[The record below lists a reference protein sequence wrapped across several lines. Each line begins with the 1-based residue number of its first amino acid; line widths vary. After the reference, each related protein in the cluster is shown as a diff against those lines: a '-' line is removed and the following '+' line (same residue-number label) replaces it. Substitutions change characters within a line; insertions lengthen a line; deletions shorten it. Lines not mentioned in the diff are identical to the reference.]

1 MTTTLSIAYSVELLG
16 LQAQLVRI
24 EAHLSGGLPQFSI
37 VGLASGAVREARE
50 RVRAAIETAGFRF
63 PQGRLTVN
71 LAPADLPKTSGHY
84 DLAIAL
90 AILAA
95 AGDID
100 GRVLNNWLVFGEL
113 SLTGDLLPLPRAAA
127 LGISVVDRGVRGF
140 DQQAARFSSQPRL
153 LFPLVNAHDLYLL
166 KDEPTVACVE
176 GLGQAV
182 KGLRGTK
189 PFGSLVMPS
198 DRGDRG
204 DRGDQGDRDTQNK
217 QPVAAGKEDAIAC
230 AQWSAIYGQDEAKQA
245 ALIAATGLHNLLL
258 MGPPGV
264 GKSMIAHSLNGL
276 MPSLAPS
283 QSREVQSIHALSGS
297 GGSAGSIALRPDAR
311 LPCLPPF
318 RAPHHTASAVA
329 LVGGGQPVIPGE
341 VSLAHRGVLFL
352 DELPEFGRSSLEALR
367 EPLETGEVH
376 VVRMRTRL
384 SLPARALLVGAMN
397 PCPCGYYGASSGP
410 KHCHCSS
417 EQVQRYRMRLSGPLL
432 DRFDLALL
440 LSRQSPSAITRPAPA
455 DSDAAGL
462 YKATRLRIQRARQ
475 RAEDRQGCANAHLTP
490 EQLLAQAGL
499 FSEQARYLLR
509 QFMNASG
516 NSLRVHDRLLRVA
529 LTVADLEEAAT
540 VEPAHMAKAI
550 EMRRGLDRPD
560 AIKAL
565 A

>member
-16 LQAQLVRI
+16 LQAQLVRV

-100 GRVLNNWLVFGEL
+100 GELLDNWLVFGEL
-113 SLTGDLLPLPRAAA
+113 SLTADLLPLPRAAA

-140 DQQAARFSSQPRL
+140 DQQAARLSRQPRL
-153 LFPLVNAHDLYLL
+153 LFPLVNGHDLYLL
-166 KDEPTVACVE
+166 KDEPTIACVA
-176 GLGQAV
+176 GLRQAV
-182 KGLRGTK
+182 EGLRGTK
-189 PFGSLVMPS
+189 PFGSLVMP
-198 DRGDRG
+198 GDQADQG
-204 DRGDQGDRDTQNK
+204 GRGDQQKITSN
-217 QPVAAGKEDAIAC
+217 EDAIAC
-230 AQWSAIYGQDEAKQA
+230 AQWSAIYGQHEAKEA
-245 ALIAATGLHNLLL
+245 ALIAAAGLHNLLL

-264 GKSMIAHSLNGL
+264 GKSMIAHSLSGL
-276 MPSLAPS
+276 MPSLAPA

-297 GGSAGSIALRPDAR
+297 AGSTELTPGAR

-384 SLPARALLVGAMN
+384 SLPARALLVAAMN
-397 PCPCGYYGASSGP
+397 PCPCGYYGAGSGP

-440 LSRQSPSAITRPAPA
+440 LSRQSPPATTTPAPLNT
-455 DSDAAGL
+455 DAGGL
-462 YKATRLRIQRARQ
+462 YKATRLRIQGARQ

-499 FSEQARYLLR
+499 FCEQARHLLQ

-529 LTVADLEEAAT
+529 LTVADLEEAAK
-540 VEPAHMAKAI
+540 VGLAHMAKAI
-550 EMRRGLDRPD
+550 EMRRGLDRPE
-560 AIKAL
+560 ALKAS

>member
-24 EAHLSGGLPQFSI
+24 EAHLAGGLPQFSI

-100 GRVLNNWLVFGEL
+100 GKLLDNWLVFGEL
-113 SLTGDLLPLPRAAA
+113 SLTADLLPLPKAAA

-140 DQQAARFSSQPRL
+140 DQQAARLSSQPRL
-153 LFPLVNAHDLYLL
+153 LFPRVNAHDLYLL
-166 KDEPTVACVE
+166 KDEPSIACVA
-176 GLGQAV
+176 GLRQAV
-182 KGLRGTK
+182 EALRGTK
-189 PFGSLVMPS
+189 PFGSLVMP
-198 DRGDRG
+198 
-204 DRGDQGDRDTQNK
+204 GDQADQADQGGRSDQQKN
-217 QPVAAGKEDAIAC
+217 ASKEDAIAC
-230 AQWSAIYGQDEAKQA
+230 AQWSAIYGQHEAKEA

-264 GKSMIAHSLNGL
+264 GKSMIAHSLSGL
-276 MPSLAPS
+276 MPSLAPA
-283 QSREVQSIHALSGS
+283 QSREVQSIYALSGS
-297 GGSAGSIALRPDAR
+297 AGSAGSTELTLGAR

-384 SLPARALLVGAMN
+384 SLPARALLVAAMN

-440 LSRQSPSAITRPAPA
+440 LSRQSPPATTRPAPA
-455 DSDAAGL
+455 DTATDAAGL

-499 FSEQARYLLR
+499 FLESARHLLR

-529 LTVADLEEAAT
+529 LTVADLEEAAK

-550 EMRRGLDRPD
+550 EMRRGLDRPE
-560 AIKAL
+560 ALKAS

>member
-24 EAHLSGGLPQFSI
+24 EAHLAGGLPQFSI

-100 GRVLNNWLVFGEL
+100 GKLLDNWLVFGEL
-113 SLTGDLLPLPRAAA
+113 SLTADLLPLPRAAA

-140 DQQAARFSSQPRL
+140 DQQAARLSRQPRL
-153 LFPLVNAHDLYLL
+153 LFPLVNGHDLYLL
-166 KDEPTVACVE
+166 KDEPTIACVA
-176 GLGQAV
+176 GLRQAV
-182 KGLRGTK
+182 EGLRGTK
-189 PFGSLVMPS
+189 PLSSLVMP
-198 DRGDRG
+198 
-204 DRGDQGDRDTQNK
+204 GDQGDQADQGGRGDPQKITSN
-217 QPVAAGKEDAIAC
+217 EDAIAC
-230 AQWSAIYGQDEAKQA
+230 AQWSAIYGQHEAKEA

-276 MPSLAPS
+276 MPSLAPA
-283 QSREVQSIHALSGS
+283 QSREVQSIYALSGS
-297 GGSAGSIALRPDAR
+297 AGSTELTPGAR

-384 SLPARALLVGAMN
+384 SLPARALLVAAMN
-397 PCPCGYYGASSGP
+397 PCPCGYYGAGSGP

-440 LSRQSPSAITRPAPA
+440 LSRQSPPATTTPAPLNT
-455 DSDAAGL
+455 DANGL
-462 YKATRLRIQRARQ
+462 YKATRLRIQQARQ

-499 FSEQARYLLR
+499 FSESARYLLR

-529 LTVADLEEAAT
+529 LTVADLEEAAK
-540 VEPAHMAKAI
+540 VEPAHIAKAI
-550 EMRRGLDRPD
+550 EMRRGLDRPE
-560 AIKAL
+560 ALKAS

>member
-1 MTTTLSIAYSVELLG
+1 
-16 LQAQLVRI
+16 
-24 EAHLSGGLPQFSI
+24 
-37 VGLASGAVREARE
+37 
-50 RVRAAIETAGFRF
+50 
-63 PQGRLTVN
+63 
-71 LAPADLPKTSGHY
+71 
-84 DLAIAL
+84 
-90 AILAA
+90 
-95 AGDID
+95 
-100 GRVLNNWLVFGEL
+100 
-113 SLTGDLLPLPRAAA
+113 
-127 LGISVVDRGVRGF
+127 
-140 DQQAARFSSQPRL
+140 
-153 LFPLVNAHDLYLL
+153 
-166 KDEPTVACVE
+166 
-176 GLGQAV
+176 
-182 KGLRGTK
+182 
-189 PFGSLVMPS
+189 
-198 DRGDRG
+198 DRG

>member
-50 RVRAAIETAGFRF
+50 RVRAAIETAGFGF

-71 LAPADLPKTSGHY
+71 LAPADLPKSSGHY

-100 GRVLNNWLVFGEL
+100 GKLLDNWLVFGEL
-113 SLTGDLLPLPRAAA
+113 SLTADLLPLPRAAA

-140 DQQAARFSSQPRL
+140 DQQAARLSRQPRL
-153 LFPLVNAHDLYLL
+153 LFPRVNARDLYLL
-166 KDEPTVACVE
+166 KDEPSIACVA
-176 GLGQAV
+176 GLRQAV
-182 KGLRGTK
+182 EGLRGTK
-189 PFGSLVMPS
+189 PFGSLVMP
-198 DRGDRG
+198 
-204 DRGDQGDRDTQNK
+204 GDQGDQADQGGRGDQQKITSNK
-217 QPVAAGKEDAIAC
+217 DAIAC
-230 AQWSAIYGQDEAKQA
+230 AQWSAIYGQHEAKEA

-264 GKSMIAHSLNGL
+264 GKSMIAHSLSGL
-276 MPSLAPS
+276 MPSLAPA
-283 QSREVQSIHALSGS
+283 QSREVQSIYALSGS
-297 GGSAGSIALRPDAR
+297 AGSTELTPGAR

-384 SLPARALLVGAMN
+384 SLPARALLVAAMN

-440 LSRQSPSAITRPAPA
+440 LSRQSPPTTTRPAPA
-455 DSDAAGL
+455 DTATDAAGL

-499 FSEQARYLLR
+499 FLESARHLLR

-529 LTVADLEEAAT
+529 LTVADLEEAAK

-550 EMRRGLDRPD
+550 EMRRGLDRPE
-560 AIKAL
+560 ALKAS

>member
-24 EAHLSGGLPQFSI
+24 EAHLAGGLPQFSI

-100 GRVLNNWLVFGEL
+100 GKLLDNWLVFGEL
-113 SLTGDLLPLPRAAA
+113 SLTADLLPLPKAAA

-140 DQQAARFSSQPRL
+140 DQQAARLSRQPRL
-153 LFPLVNAHDLYLL
+153 LFPRVNAHDLYLL
-166 KDEPTVACVE
+166 KDEPSIACVA
-176 GLGQAV
+176 GLRQAV
-182 KGLRGTK
+182 EALRGTK
-189 PFGSLVMPS
+189 PFGSLVMP
-198 DRGDRG
+198 
-204 DRGDQGDRDTQNK
+204 GDQADQADQGGRSDQQKN
-217 QPVAAGKEDAIAC
+217 ASNEDAIAC
-230 AQWSAIYGQDEAKQA
+230 AQWSAIYGQHEAKEA

-264 GKSMIAHSLNGL
+264 GKSMIAHSLSGL
-276 MPSLAPS
+276 MPSLAPA
-283 QSREVQSIHALSGS
+283 QSREVQSIYALSGS
-297 GGSAGSIALRPDAR
+297 AGSAGSTELTPGAR

-384 SLPARALLVGAMN
+384 SLPARALLVAAMN
-397 PCPCGYYGASSGP
+397 PCPCGYYGAGSGP

-440 LSRQSPSAITRPAPA
+440 LSRQSPPATTRPAPA
-455 DSDAAGL
+455 GTATDAAGR

-499 FSEQARYLLR
+499 FLESARYLLR

-529 LTVADLEEAAT
+529 LTVADLEEAAK

-550 EMRRGLDRPD
+550 EMRRGLDRPE
-560 AIKAL
+560 ALKAS

>member
-1 MTTTLSIAYSVELLG
+1 MTTTLSVAYSVELLG

-71 LAPADLPKTSGHY
+71 LAPADLPKSSGHY

-100 GRVLNNWLVFGEL
+100 GKILNNWLVFGEL
-113 SLTGDLLPLPRAAA
+113 SLTADLLPLPKAAA
-127 LGISVVDRGVRGF
+127 LGISVVDRGVRDF
-140 DQQAARFSSQPRL
+140 DQQAARFSRQPRL
-153 LFPLVNAHDLYLL
+153 LFPLLNAHDLHLL
-166 KDEPTVACVE
+166 KNEPSIACVE

-182 KGLRGTK
+182 EGLRGTK
-189 PFGSLVMPS
+189 KFGSLVMPS
-198 DRGDRG
+198 DHGNQGDQC
-204 DRGDQGDRDTQNK
+204 DQGDRETQSK
-217 QPVAAGKEDAIAC
+217 QPAIAGQEETIAC

-283 QSREVQSIHALSGS
+283 QSREVQSIYALSGS
-297 GGSAGSIALRPDAR
+297 AGSTELRPEAR

-384 SLPARALLVGAMN
+384 SLPARALLVAAMN
-397 PCPCGYYGASSGP
+397 PCPCGYYGVSSGP
-410 KHCHCSS
+410 KLCHCSS

-440 LSRQSPSAITRPAPA
+440 LSRQSSPATSGPAPA
-455 DSDAAGL
+455 HTDAAGR
-462 YKATRLRIQRARQ
+462 YKAIRLRIKQARQ
-475 RAEDRQGCANAHLTP
+475 RAEDRQGCANGHLTP

-499 FSEQARYLLR
+499 FSEQARCLLR

>member
-1 MTTTLSIAYSVELLG
+1 
-16 LQAQLVRI
+16 
-24 EAHLSGGLPQFSI
+24 
-37 VGLASGAVREARE
+37 
-50 RVRAAIETAGFRF
+50 
-63 PQGRLTVN
+63 
-71 LAPADLPKTSGHY
+71 
-84 DLAIAL
+84 
-90 AILAA
+90 
-95 AGDID
+95 
-100 GRVLNNWLVFGEL
+100 
-113 SLTGDLLPLPRAAA
+113 
-127 LGISVVDRGVRGF
+127 
-140 DQQAARFSSQPRL
+140 
-153 LFPLVNAHDLYLL
+153 
-166 KDEPTVACVE
+166 
-176 GLGQAV
+176 
-182 KGLRGTK
+182 
-189 PFGSLVMPS
+189 
-198 DRGDRG
+198 
-204 DRGDQGDRDTQNK
+204 
-217 QPVAAGKEDAIAC
+217 
-230 AQWSAIYGQDEAKQA
+230 
-245 ALIAATGLHNLLL
+245 
-258 MGPPGV
+258 
-264 GKSMIAHSLNGL
+264 MIAHSLNGL
-276 MPSLAPS
+276 MPSLAPA
-283 QSREVQSIHALSGS
+283 QSREVQSIYALSGS
-297 GGSAGSIALRPDAR
+297 AGSTELTPGAR

-384 SLPARALLVGAMN
+384 SLPARALLVAAMN

-440 LSRQSPSAITRPAPA
+440 LSRQSPPATTRPAPA
-455 DSDAAGL
+455 DTATDAAGL

-499 FSEQARYLLR
+499 FSESARHLLR

-529 LTVADLEEAAT
+529 LTVADLEEAAK

-550 EMRRGLDRPD
+550 EMRRGLDRPE
-560 AIKAL
+560 ALKAS